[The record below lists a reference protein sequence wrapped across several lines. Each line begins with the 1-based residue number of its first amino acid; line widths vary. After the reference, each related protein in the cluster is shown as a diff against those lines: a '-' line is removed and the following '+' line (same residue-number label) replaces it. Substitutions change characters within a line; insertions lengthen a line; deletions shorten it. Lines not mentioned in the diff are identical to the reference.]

1 MRPISDLSTPPSP
14 NGKEVLVPTSAATW
28 QQWLADNADRT
39 EGVWVVYRK
48 AKAPLEGPVYPE
60 LLDEALCAGWI
71 DSRVAPVDDERT
83 MQWFSPRRKGSIWS
97 ARNRA
102 RIAVLQEEGRLT
114 ENGRAAIAAAK
125 ADGSWESTDP
135 VDSLEVPED
144 LAEALSAH
152 PEASEAMA
160 SLSESHRKRFLW
172 WIHSAKRPETRA
184 KRIVE
189 TVRRLTEGDLDGT

>member
-114 ENGRAAIAAAK
+114 ETGRAVPVVDPQREASRDEGEEDRR
-125 ADGSWESTDP
+125 DG
-135 VDSLEVPED
+135 
-144 LAEALSAH
+144 
-152 PEASEAMA
+152 PEA
-160 SLSESHRKRFLW
+160 HRGRSRRHLRLMPV
-172 WIHSAKRPETRA
+172 SAPEPGAPR
-184 KRIVE
+184 
-189 TVRRLTEGDLDGT
+189 